1 MLIVKQGQIR
11 QFRRELESSLALGL

>member
-11 QFRRELESSLALGL
+11 QFRRGLESSLALGL